1 MRMCRFTA
9 VLLGFAIFQI
19 SINAQPNT
27 DATTH
32 RVLVADYSKKRI
44 AIVNANGKLEWEHK
58 IGDIHDLHML
68 PNGNVLCQT
77 SWTRIVEIDPRSNKI
92 VWEYDAKKSNGN
104 AGKPVEVHAFQRL
117 ADGVTMIAES
127 GPARIIE
134 VDRAGKL
141 LREIKLQVGKPHPH
155 RDTRLVRKLAN
166 GNYLVCHE
174 GLGMVREY
182 DASSKVV
189 WEYAVP
195 LFDQKPRGGH
205 GVDAWGNAVFAAV
218 RLGNGNTLIST
229 GNGHS
234 VIEVTPDK
242 KIAWHLKQNDLPGIK
257 LAWVTT
263 LQVLPN
269 GNIVL
274 GNCHAGPKN
283 PQIIE
288 ITRDKR
294 VVWTFRDFANF
305 GDATSNSLVLDVK
318 GSLR

>member
-1 MRMCRFTA
+1 MTGFRLPLL
-9 VLLGFAIFQI
+9 VLLLIP
-19 SINAQPNT
+19 NLTLHAQDDNES
-27 DATTH
+27 
-32 RVLVADYSKKRI
+32 RRIVVADYSKRRI
-44 AIVNANGKLEWEHK
+44 AIVDAKGKIEWEYK
-58 IGDIHDLHML
+58 TGDLHDLQPL
-68 PNGNVLCQT
+68 AEGNLLFQT
-77 SWTRIVEIDPRSNKI
+77 SFTRLVEVDPKTNKI
-92 VWEYDAKKSNGN
+92 IWDYDAKKSNGN
-104 AGKPVEVHAFQRL
+104 EKRVVEVHAFQRL

-141 LREIKLQVGKPHPH
+141 LREVKLKVAKPSAH
-155 RDTRLVRKLAN
+155 RDTRLVRKLEN
-166 GNYLVCHE
+166 GHYLVCQE
-174 GLGMVREY
+174 GEGAVREY
-182 DASSKVV
+182 DGAGKVV
-189 WEYAVP
+189 WDYAVP

-205 GVDAWGNAVFAAV
+205 GLEAWGNAVFAAV
-218 RLGNGNTLIST
+218 RLADGNTLIST

-242 KIAWHLKQNDLPGIK
+242 KIVWHLKQDDLPGIK

-274 GNCHAGPKN
+274 GNCHAGPTN

-294 VVWTFRDFANF
+294 VVWTFRDFTNF
-305 GDATSNSLVLDVK
+305 GDATSNSAVL
-318 GSLR
+318 LR

>member
-1 MRMCRFTA
+1 MRITLMIALCFATA
-9 VLLGFAIFQI
+9 
-19 SINAQPNT
+19 SAQTKVNQ
-27 DATTH
+27 TTH

-44 AIVNANGKLEWEHK
+44 AIVDAKGKLEWQHK
-58 IGDIHDLHML
+58 IGDLHDLHML
-68 PNGNVLCQT
+68 PDGNVLCQT
-77 SWTRIVEIDPRSNKI
+77 SFTRIVEIDPRTDKI

-104 AGKPVEVHAFQRL
+104 QGKPLEVHAFQRL

-141 LREIKLQVGKPHPH
+141 LRAIKLQVGKPHPH
-155 RDTRLVRKLAN
+155 RDTRLVRKLST

-182 DASSKVV
+182 DGAGKIV

-205 GVDAWGNAVFAAV
+205 GVEAWGNSAFAAV
-218 RLGNGNTLIST
+218 RLVTGNTLIST

-234 VIEVTPDK
+234 VIEVTPAK
-242 KIAWHLKQNDLPGIK
+242 KIVWHLKQDDLPGIK

-263 LQVLPN
+263 LQVLSN

-288 ITRDKR
+288 VTRAKQ

-305 GDATSNSLVLDVK
+305 GDATSNSQVLDVK